1 MNQEELLI
9 LMESAS
15 HDQLPSDYEG
25 CRKALEEK
33 EKILTDLIERICKE
47 ESEASTDEINSALQR
62 IIEAKT
68 KELEA
73 RNRDVEHANEALQ
86 VAQFELLQSQKLES
100 IGRLA
105 AGIAHEINT
114 PIQFVNDSI
123 YFIQEGVSDLFS
135 FVEEV
140 IELAQKHPGQAVH
153 LSALAEKYD
162 MDYLK
167 ANIPK
172 ALERSSEGLS
182 RVTEIVQSMKTFAHP
197 DRTRLVS
204 VNLNES
210 ITTTLAISRNEYKYI
225 ADVETDFDEL
235 PNVHCIAGEVNQVFL
250 NLIVNAAHAIEEGTN
265 GTDSRGK
272 IVIRTRNEGSYV
284 LVEIQDNGV
293 GIPLGVQNQ
302 IFDPFFTTKDIGK
315 GTGQGLSI
323 ARQVICSKHNGD
335 LWFDTKRGEG
345 TTFFIRLPVEQTLQS
360 HLAA

>member
-1 MNQEELLI
+1 MNQDELLI
-9 LMESAS
+9 LMEEAG
-15 HDQLPSDYEG
+15 HEVLPSDYEG
-25 CRKALEEK
+25 CRRALEEK
-33 EKILTDLIERICKE
+33 EKILTNLIERICKE

-62 IIEAKT
+62 IIEAKS

-73 RNRDVEHANEALQ
+73 RNRDIESANEALQ
-86 VAQFELLQSQKLES
+86 VAQFELLQAQKLES

-123 YFIQEGVSDLFS
+123 YFIQEGVGDLFS

-162 MDYLK
+162 LEYLK

-182 RVTEIVQSMKTFAHP
+182 RVTEIVHSMKTFAHP

-204 VNLNES
+204 VNLNEA

-225 ADVETDFDEL
+225 ADVETHFDEI
-235 PNVHCIAGEVNQVFL
+235 PNVQCVAGEVSQVFL
-250 NLIVNAAHAIEEGTN
+250 NLIVNAAHAIEEAN
-265 GTDSRGK
+265 KGTDKRGK
-272 IVIRTRNEGSYV
+272 ITIITKNEGGSV
-284 LVEIQDNGV
+284 LVEIQDDGA
-293 GIPLGVQNQ
+293 GIPLSVQNQ
-302 IFDPFFTTKDIGK
+302 IFDPFFTTKEIGK

-345 TTFFIRLPVEQTLQS
+345 TTFSIRLPIEQTIES
-360 HLAA
+360 YMAA